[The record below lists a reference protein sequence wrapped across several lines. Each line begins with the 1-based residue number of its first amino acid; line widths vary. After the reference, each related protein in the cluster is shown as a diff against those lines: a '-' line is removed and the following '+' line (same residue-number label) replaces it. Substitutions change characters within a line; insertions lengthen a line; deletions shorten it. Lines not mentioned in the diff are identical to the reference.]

1 MHDNEERIKPKGL
14 QSQQTMSE
22 GMQPSEAF
30 RQLREVLQEGFAS
43 VVHDDSDA
51 IQPESITNP
60 ELLDLSESLART
72 LYNTTKFRQR
82 SETVNQFRK
91 FFYEINGLKNLLNN
105 PAKLSIELRMLK
117 ARMSYAA
124 GREIITNDFS
134 TVIHICIDRIIELND
149 FRSQIPGF
157 CDFVES
163 LYAYYYYH
171 NKLR

>member
-1 MHDNEERIKPKGL
+1 MHDNEERTKPKRLQDQQKMSGGL
-14 QSQQTMSE
+14 K
-22 GMQPSEAF
+22 PSEAF
-30 RQLREVLQEGFAS
+30 RQLREVLQEGFVS
-43 VVHDDSDA
+43 VVYDDSDA

-60 ELLDLSESLART
+60 ELLDLSEPLART
-72 LYNTTKFRQR
+72 LYSTTKFRQR
-82 SETVNQFRK
+82 SETANQFRK
-91 FFYEINGLKNLLNN
+91 FFHEINGLKNLLNN

-134 TVIHICIDRIIELND
+134 TMINICIDRIIELSD
-149 FRSQIPGF
+149 FRSQVPGF
-157 CDFVES
+157 CDFFES